1 MLAEPMFQF
10 NEELNGGSS
19 NTTTQRCGGSRPS
32 LKRPSKLELKINL
45 NEEFQQQ
52 LNHHNILKDNTNSV
66 VSSSSSSTVSTTTT
80 TTTTTVTNETT
91 KNDEVKQQQQIS
103 RTNKKKKRRFGA
115 DLQLNKFSDV
125 YTLTNEVLGQGSYG
139 KVCTCRNLYTNKE
152 YAVKIIDKYMH
163 PNRERVFKEIE
174 IFLHCRDCKNILQ
187 IIEFFEEEEKFYVV
201 FEKME
206 GGPLLNHIEKRGY
219 LTEREASLIVRDIA
233 TALNFLHSKGMAH
246 RDLKPENILC
256 QFSNSVI
263 PVKICDFDLGS
274 TIKINSRSATP
285 VTTPEL
291 CTPVGSAEYLA
302 PEVVDAFINDMSYD
316 KRCDLWSLG
325 VIVYIML
332 SGKCPFTG
340 NCGSD
345 CGWSRGKEC
354 YECQQLLFERI
365 KEGGYEFPPE
375 DWDRVSEDAKD
386 LIRHLLVRN
395 VTMRYSAYD
404 VLNHPWITGTHLV
417 PSTHL
422 STPSLLKRNN
432 SVRDIDKYAD
442 EALAINRL
450 VEQHSISTATSR
462 SSFFFVQQQ
471 NIGDNNNKIELDK
484 TPTNVYNYGEF
495 ELFDDE
501 EEDEEDV
508 DDDDDDDYEDDDF
521 NCGLMMMLGGGP
533 TEPLKIEI
541 PTSQTLLINQQQQ
554 QQKSKNIGILTTIL
568 TNESII
574 IGDSVS
580 VGGNELKKEQSN
592 SDSSIITN
600 NKCKKKNQKK
610 NKKKGGRR
618 RRSCLSTSFSSSSSP
633 ISDSS
638 SPIQFKLDIETKQ
651 QQQQS
656 MPINI
661 PNENDKIKRLNS
673 KYRNNAD
680 DDDDGFCDLISS
692 SIKSSNNIDYFL
704 ASSID
709 TVINIEPYR
718 QQPQQ
723 QQQQKRI
730 IPINNTK
737 LLSSSSSSS
746 ASASSSSSTKQSKNN
761 QKKSKLPAI
770 LNKNHSN
777 DLIKPNNLIIKNTKN
792 NSLPKINQTQIGGGS
807 GGGGS
812 NNGGSTLSK
821 AIIISGGNNSGG
833 GGKIK
838 SSKNGGKKHNKKSK

>member
-10 NEELNGGSS
+10 NEELNGLVGSSS
-19 NTTTQRCGGSRPS
+19 NTTSQRCGNNVLNNRPS
-32 LKRPSKLELKINL
+32 LKRPSKLELKVNL
-45 NEEFQQQ
+45 NEQ
-52 LNHHNILKDNTNSV
+52 LNNSNILKDNTNSV
-66 VSSSSSSTVSTTTT
+66 AIQSTVQQQPSSSTAPQSTTTT
-80 TTTTTVTNETT
+80 SIGETS
-91 KNDEVKQQQQIS
+91 KSDEVK

-187 IIEFFEEEEKFYVV
+187 IIEFFEEDEKFYVV

-256 QFSNSVI
+256 QFSNTVI

-365 KEGGYEFPPE
+365 KEGVYEFPPE

-450 VEQHSISTATSR
+450 VEHSISIPTSR
-462 SSFFFVQQQ
+462 SSFYEHLQQH
-471 NIGDNNNKIELDK
+471 IVDNNNSNKNEIENQFDR
-484 TPTNVYNYGEF
+484 TPTY
-495 ELFDDE
+495 
-501 EEDEEDV
+501 
-508 DDDDDDDYEDDDF
+508 DDDDDDEFDDEEFDD
-521 NCGLMMMLGGGP
+521 NYGLMMLLGGGP

-541 PTSQTLLINQQQQ
+541 PTVTTTTTTST

-568 TNESII
+568 NNDNTICSSVDEKK
-574 IGDSVS
+574 GDSI
-580 VGGNELKKEQSN
+580 N
-592 SDSSIITN
+592 
-600 NKCKKKNQKK
+600 KKKN
-610 NKKKGGRR
+610 RR
-618 RRSCLSTSFSSSSSP
+618 RRRRRRERLSESFSSSSSP
-633 ISDSS
+633 ISDNSID

-651 QQQQS
+651 QQKS
-656 MPINI
+656 MPIKI
-661 PNENDKIKRLNS
+661 QQNENDKINKRLNNHQI
-673 KYRNNAD
+673 KYND
-680 DDDDGFCDLISS
+680 EDDDDGFCDLNSS
-692 SIKSSNNIDYFL
+692 SIKSSITAASNNIDYFL

-718 QQPQQ
+718 QQK
-723 QQQQKRI
+723 KRNNNN
-730 IPINNTK
+730 NNTK
-737 LLSSSSSSS
+737 
-746 ASASSSSSTKQSKNN
+746 SSSSSTTTTTTELLSKQSKNN

-777 DLIKPNNLIIKNTKN
+777 DYNKQNNLIITKNTK
-792 NSLPKINQTQIGGGS
+792 NSLPKITQIGSINGV
-807 GGGGS
+807 GGGG
-812 NNGGSTLSK
+812 GGCISSTLSK
-821 AIIISGGNNSGG
+821 NGNNNSS

-838 SSKNGGKKHNKKSK
+838 NNNKNDGKQKQNKKSK